1 MPDKI
6 FVDTNV
12 LVYGF
17 SSDDP
22 QKSVIVMGLS
32 GQSDLFISTQ
42 VLLEISNVLRRT
54 SSLAWPQIT
63 TVVEDLCR
71 DFQVHTN
78 TAVTV
83 VAAHRISER
92 YGFSLFDSLIIAAAI
107 EAGCSTLY
115 SEDLQHG
122 QVIEA
127 NLKVLNPF
135 KSTL

>member
-1 MPDKI
+1 MPDKV

-22 QKSVIVMGLS
+22 QKSVIATGLS
-32 GQSDLFISTQ
+32 GQPDLLISTQ

-54 SSLAWPQIT
+54 TGLAWPQIT
-63 TVVEDLCR
+63 AIVEDLCR
-71 DFQVHTN
+71 DFEVHIN

-83 VAAHRISER
+83 VVAHGVAER
-92 YGFSLFDSLIIAAAI
+92 YGFSLFDSLIVAAAL
-107 EAGCSTLY
+107 EAGCFTLY

-122 QVIEA
+122 QVIEGS
-127 NLKVLNPF
+127 LTVLNPF
-135 KSTL
+135 KSTP